1 VGERKS
7 KMTKEISKDTKL
19 KVSVETLISIAV
31 GVFTCAGFWF
41 SVQAQIKEAMEK
53 PVPEITRQEFDMK
66 DGAIRSEIMN
76 NRELIE
82 RNFEKLEK
90 IEQRLYEIK

>member
-1 VGERKS
+1 MSAELS
-7 KMTKEISKDTKL
+7 KNTKL
-19 KVSVETLISIAV
+19 KVSIETLIAIAV

-53 PVPEITRQEFDMK
+53 PLPEISRQEFDMK
-66 DGAIRSEIMN
+66 DGAIRKEIMN

-90 IEQRLYEIK
+90 IEQRLYELK